1 MMRVVVDEAGE
12 HLDAAAQ
19 IWAEATSWRD
29 NDKDVAPLELS
40 RPIIER
46 VLEISPRSFLLM
58 VFEDEDDG
66 RPIAFTAVAPV
77 PGDEDMAELH
87 YLGVE
92 PPSWGR
98 AYGAVALVTT
108 QDAMFERGFSL
119 AKLSV
124 YVDNERA
131 VQFYERW
138 GWRSHGDPVP
148 HPRTGRLEQ
157 EYRFV
162 LEPVQA
168 ASRPS

>member
-1 MMRVVVDEAGE
+1 MMRVVVDESGE

-66 RPIAFTAVAPV
+66 RP
-77 PGDEDMAELH
+77 
-87 YLGVE
+87 
-92 PPSWGR
+92 SWGR

-108 QDAMFERGFSL
+108 QDAMLERGFSA

-138 GWRSHGDPVP
+138 GWRPHGKPVP
-148 HPRTGRLEQ
+148 HPRTGKLEQ
-157 EYRFV
+157 EYRFA
-162 LEPVQA
+162 LAQ
-168 ASRPS
+168 SKH

>member
-1 MMRVVVDEAGE
+1 MMRIVVDETGE

-29 NDKDVAPLELS
+29 KDKDVPPLELS
-40 RPIIER
+40 RPVIQR
-46 VLEISPRSFLLM
+46 VLESSPCSFLLM
-58 VFEDEDDG
+58 VFEDDDNG
-66 RPIAFTAVAPV
+66 RPIAFTANAPV
-77 PGDEDMAELH
+77 PGDENMAELH

-98 AYGAVALVTT
+98 NYGAVALVAT
-108 QDAMFERGFSL
+108 QDALLERGFAV

-138 GWRSHGDPVP
+138 GWKPHGKAVP
-148 HPRTGRLEQ
+148 HPRTGKLEQ
-157 EYRFV
+157 EYRFF
-162 LEPVQA
+162 LEPIQQ
-168 ASRPS
+168 